1 MKLPKTRL
9 STRMSGSAKATE
21 QRLRHLF
28 ARHKRPALALVAAVA
43 LAIGLCGGLVAC
55 RSATQAA
62 SFTMDTQYYDALGNY
77 IEIPRLTSEG
87 EGAQTV
93 NQALSALKS
102 QYRTVMAAPM
112 NTAGGQ
118 RCLFY
123 PAITERY
130 DNLIFYLDS
139 ASSGN
144 DGDFYALVYDRQEDR
159 VVTLT
164 EALELA
170 GITEDALCRGAEE
183 YLNGE
188 LPEAEVAL
196 AARDGTVTGFRIRD
210 NGGVEFYLSC
220 MTDDAD
226 PAVDAVDGWQHLLV
240 YADGSWR
247 HYNCKATA
255 PLTEELLIPAEELA
269 GFDTPLW
276 YQWGPSG
283 GAPEGGFAME
293 QIPPQVEE
301 QVLQY
306 MVDHVGYSELP
317 MELILCTSF
326 TDLSRLDLAEE
337 WRDMDALECY
347 GITYGAN
354 GTYVGEDLLFF
365 RKGEQY
371 TFVGSLGEY
380 NSEQVEP
387 TRLAAVGI
395 YNYRIMYWMLEQ
407 GILTAF
413 PEADA
418 MLRDAP
424 MPLAARSA
432 AVAYFYSNR
441 PADISIFFADQ
452 APLQPEGRTMRIDGA
467 DYLGLRQLYE
477 TYGVVYQLRCSG
489 WEDGNWYAYPE
500 PLWLVF
506 QLGQGGD
513 MTTVLGESVPR
524 ETVEQAA
531 LEQGYHLVDGTVALW
546 RDGYP
551 NPAGPGS
558 EVGFF
563 QEEPVVTVLEGAEP
577 IYQAGD
583 WWQQMEWEG
592 LSALCYCNAD
602 GGYAIQRLETTR
614 TDLFTDRGIRV
625 GSTRAEVEAAY
636 GEKLSRTDYWGLYPG
651 EDYLWYCADPEGWG
665 AAILFFFDG
674 DQVSRIVLNNM
685 FN

>member
-9 STRMSGSAKATE
+9 STHMSGSAKETE

-28 ARHKRPALALVAAVA
+28 ARHKRPALLLVAVVA

-55 RSATQAA
+55 RSATQAG

-87 EGAQTV
+87 EGAQVV

-102 QYRTVMAAPM
+102 QYQTVMAAPM

-283 GAPEGGFAME
+283 GAPESGFLLQ
-293 QIPPQVEE
+293 QIPEQVETQA
-301 QVLQY
+301 QVFLEGE
-306 MVDHVGYSELP
+306 GYHAPPDSL
-317 MELILCTSF
+317 LLRACF
-326 TDLSRLDLAEE
+326 DDLSGLELASE
-337 WRDMDALECY
+337 WQGYDALECY
-347 GITYGAN
+347 QMTYSVPDTHRG
-354 GTYVGEDLLFF
+354 VDLLFF
-365 RKGEQY
+365 RRGEDY
-371 TFVGSLGEY
+371 TYVGELIGMDY
-380 NSEQVEP
+380 QAVEP
-387 TRLAAVGI
+387 TRLASVGP
-395 YNYRIMYWMLEQ
+395 YNYAVMYHLLEE

-424 MPLAARSA
+424 IPLAARST

-489 WEDGNWYAYPE
+489 WEDGGWYSYPE

-506 QLGQGGD
+506 QLDQGGD
-513 MTTVLGESVPR
+513 MTVLGESVPR

-563 QEEPVVTVLEGAEP
+563 REEPVVTVLEDAEP
-577 IYQAGD
+577 IYQEGD

-602 GGYAIQRLETTR
+602 GSYAIERLETTR
-614 TDLFTDRGIRV
+614 TDLSTDRGIRV

-636 GEKLSRTDYWGLYPG
+636 GEELSHTDVMTG
-651 EDYLWYCADPEGWG
+651 
-665 AAILFFFDG
+665 I
-674 DQVSRIVLNNM
+674 R
-685 FN
+685 

>member
-9 STRMSGSAKATE
+9 STHMSGSAKETE

-28 ARHKRPALALVAAVA
+28 ARHKRPALLLVAVVA

-55 RSATQAA
+55 RSTTQAG

-102 QYRTVMAAPM
+102 QYQTVMAAPM

-123 PAITERY
+123 PAVTERY

-144 DGDFYALVYDRQEDR
+144 DGDFYALVYDRQKDR

-283 GAPEGGFAME
+283 GAPESGFLLQ
-293 QIPPQVEE
+293 QIPEQVETQA
-301 QVLQY
+301 QVFLEGE
-306 MVDHVGYSELP
+306 GYHAPPDSL
-317 MELILCTSF
+317 LLRACF
-326 TDLSRLDLAEE
+326 DDLSGLELASE
-337 WRDMDALECY
+337 WQGYDALECY
-347 GITYGAN
+347 QMTYSVPDTHRG
-354 GTYVGEDLLFF
+354 VDLLFF
-365 RKGEQY
+365 RQGEDY
-371 TFVGSLGEY
+371 TYVGELIGMDY
-380 NSEQVEP
+380 QAVEP
-387 TRLAAVGI
+387 TRLASVGP
-395 YNYRIMYWMLEQ
+395 YNYAVMYHLLEE

-424 MPLAARSA
+424 IPLAARSA

-467 DYLGLRQLYE
+467 DYLALRQLYE

-489 WEDGNWYAYPE
+489 WEDGSWYSYPE

-506 QLGQGGD
+506 QLDQGGD
-513 MTTVLGESVPR
+513 MTVLGESVPR

-531 LEQGYHLVDGTVALW
+531 LEQGYHLADGTVALW

-563 QEEPVVTVLEGAEP
+563 REEPVITVLEDAEP
-577 IYQAGD
+577 IYQEGD
-583 WWQQMEWEG
+583 WWQKMEWEG

-602 GGYAIQRLETTR
+602 GSYAVERLETTR
-614 TDLFTDRGIRV
+614 TDLSTDRGIRV

-636 GEKLSRTDYWGLYPG
+636 GEELSRTDYWGLYPG

-685 FN
+685 FD

>member
-1 MKLPKTRL
+1 MKVPHTRL
-9 STRMSGSAKATE
+9 STHMSGSAKATE
-21 QRLRHLF
+21 QRLRNLF
-28 ARHKRPALALVAAVA
+28 ARHKRPALLLVAVVA

-55 RSATQAA
+55 RSTTQAG

-87 EGAQTV
+87 EGAQEV
-93 NQALSALKS
+93 NQALAALKS
-102 QYRTVMAAPM
+102 QYQTVMNAPM

-123 PAITERY
+123 PAVTERY

-144 DGDFYALVYDRQEDR
+144 DGDIHTLVYDRQEDR

-170 GITEDALCRGAEE
+170 GTTEDALCRGAEE

-188 LPEAEVAL
+188 LAGTEVAL
-196 AARDGTVTGFRIRD
+196 AAQDGAVTGFRIRN
-210 NGGVEFYLSC
+210 NGEAEFYLTC

-240 YADGSWR
+240 YADDSWR

-255 PLTEELLIPAEELA
+255 PLTEELLIPLEELT

-283 GAPEGGFAME
+283 GAPEGGFQLE
-293 QIPPQVEE
+293 QIPEQVETQAQTFLE
-301 QVLQY
+301 GE
-306 MVDHVGYSELP
+306 GYHAPPDSL
-317 MELILCTSF
+317 LLRVCF
-326 TDLSRLDLAEE
+326 DDLSGLELASE
-337 WRDMDALECY
+337 WQGYDAMECY
-347 GITYGAN
+347 RMTYSVPD
-354 GTYVGEDLLFF
+354 TYRAVDLLFF
-365 RKGEQY
+365 RRGEDY
-371 TFVGSLGEY
+371 TYVGELIGMDY
-380 NSEQVEP
+380 QTVEP
-387 TRLAAVGI
+387 TRLASVGP
-395 YNYRIMYWMLEQ
+395 YNYAVMYHLLEE

-441 PADISIFFADQ
+441 PADMSIFFADQ
-452 APLQPEGRTMRIDGA
+452 APLQPEGRTMRIDEA
-467 DYLGLRQLYE
+467 TYLGLRQLYE
-477 TYGVVYQLRCSG
+477 TYGVVYQLSCSG
-489 WEDGNWYAYPE
+489 WEDGGWYAYPE

-524 ETVEQAA
+524 KTVEQAA
-531 LEQGYHLVDGTVALW
+531 LEQGYHLVDGEIALW

-577 IYQAGD
+577 IYQEGD

-602 GGYAIQRLETTR
+602 GSYALQRLETTR

-636 GEKLSRTDYWGLYPG
+636 GENLSHTDYWGLYPG

-674 DQVSRIVLNNM
+674 DGVSRIVLNNM
-685 FN
+685 FD

>member
-1 MKLPKTRL
+1 MNVPHTRL
-9 STRMSGSAKATE
+9 STRMSGSAKETE
-21 QRLRHLF
+21 QRLRNLF
-28 ARHKRPALALVAAVA
+28 ARHKRPALLLVGMVT

-55 RSATQAA
+55 RSTAQAG
-62 SFTMDTQYYDALGNY
+62 SLTMGTQYYDALGNY
-77 IEIPRLTSEG
+77 IEIPRLTAEG
-87 EGAQTV
+87 EGAQEV
-93 NQALSALKS
+93 NQALAALKS
-102 QYRTVMAAPM
+102 QYQTVMAAPV

-123 PAITERY
+123 PAVTERY

-144 DGDFYALVYDRQEDR
+144 DGDIYTLVYDRQEDR

-170 GITEDALCRGAEE
+170 GTTEDALCRGAEE

-188 LPEAEVAL
+188 LAGTEVAL
-196 AARDGTVTGFRIRD
+196 AARDGAVTGFRIRD
-210 NGGVEFYLSC
+210 DGGVEFYLTC

-240 YADGSWR
+240 YADDSWR
-247 HYNCKATA
+247 HYNCKATLM
-255 PLTEELLIPAEELA
+255 LTEELLIPAEELA
-269 GFDTPLW
+269 GFDAPLW

-283 GAPEGGFAME
+283 GEPEGGFVME

-306 MVDHVGYSELP
+306 MKDSLGYSEPP
-317 MELILCTSF
+317 MELILCASF
-326 TDLSRLDLAEE
+326 HDLSRLDLAEE

-380 NSEQVEP
+380 DSEQVEP
-387 TRLAAVGI
+387 TRLAAVGT
-395 YNYRIMYWMLEQ
+395 YNYRIMYWMLEH

-418 MLRDAP
+418 MLRDTP

-432 AVAYFYSNR
+432 TVAYFYSNR
-441 PADISIFFADQ
+441 PADMSIFFADQ
-452 APLQPEGRTMRIDGA
+452 APLQPEGRTMRIDEA
-467 DYLGLRQLYE
+467 SYLGLRQLYE

-489 WEDGNWYAYPE
+489 WENGDWYAYPE

-531 LEQGYHLVDGTVALW
+531 LEQGYHLVDGEIALW

-563 QEEPVVTVLEGAEP
+563 WEEPVVTVLEDADP
-577 IYQAGD
+577 IYQEGD
-583 WWQQMEWEG
+583 WWQQMEWED

-602 GGYAIQRLETTR
+602 GSYAIQRLETTL
-614 TDLFTDRGIRV
+614 TDISTDRGIRV

-636 GEKLSRTDYWGLYPG
+636 GEKLSRTDYWSLYPG

-685 FN
+685 FS

>member
-28 ARHKRPALALVAAVA
+28 ARHKRPALLLVAVVA

-55 RSATQAA
+55 RSATQAG

-87 EGAQTV
+87 EGAQVV

-102 QYRTVMAAPM
+102 QYQTVMAAPM

-283 GAPEGGFAME
+283 GAPESGFLLQ
-293 QIPPQVEE
+293 QIPEQVETQA
-301 QVLQY
+301 QVFLEGE
-306 MVDHVGYSELP
+306 GYHAPPDSL
-317 MELILCTSF
+317 LLRACF
-326 TDLSRLDLAEE
+326 DDLSGLELASE
-337 WRDMDALECY
+337 WQGYDALECY
-347 GITYGAN
+347 QMTYSVPDTHRA
-354 GTYVGEDLLFF
+354 VDLLFF
-365 RKGEQY
+365 RRGEDY
-371 TFVGSLGEY
+371 TYVGELIGMDY
-380 NSEQVEP
+380 QAVEP
-387 TRLAAVGI
+387 TRLASVGP
-395 YNYRIMYWMLEQ
+395 YNYAVMYHLLEE

-424 MPLAARSA
+424 IPLAARSA

-489 WEDGNWYAYPE
+489 WEDGSWYSYPE

-506 QLGQGGD
+506 QLDQGGD
-513 MTTVLGESVPR
+513 MTVLGESVPR

-531 LEQGYHLVDGTVALW
+531 LEQGYHLVDGTVVLW

-563 QEEPVVTVLEGAEP
+563 REEPVVTVLEDAEP
-577 IYQAGD
+577 IYQEGD

-602 GGYAIQRLETTR
+602 GSYAVERLETTW
-614 TDLFTDRGIRV
+614 TDLSTERGIRV

-636 GEKLSRTDYWGLYPG
+636 GEELSHTDYWGLYPG

-685 FN
+685 FD

>member
-77 IEIPRLTSEG
+77 IEIPRLTAEG

-102 QYRTVMAAPM
+102 QYQTVMAAPM

-144 DGDFYALVYDRQEDR
+144 DGDFYALVYDRQKDR

-170 GITEDALCRGAEE
+170 GTTEDALCRGAEE

-188 LPEAEVAL
+188 LPEGEVAL

-283 GAPEGGFAME
+283 GAPESGFLLQ
-293 QIPPQVEE
+293 QIPEQVETQA
-301 QVLQY
+301 QVFLEGE
-306 MVDHVGYSELP
+306 GYHAPPDSL
-317 MELILCTSF
+317 LLRACF
-326 TDLSRLDLAEE
+326 DDLSGLELASE
-337 WRDMDALECY
+337 WQGYDALECY
-347 GITYGAN
+347 QVTYSVPDTHRA
-354 GTYVGEDLLFF
+354 VDLLFF
-365 RKGEQY
+365 RRGEDY
-371 TFVGSLGEY
+371 TYVGELIGMDY
-380 NSEQVEP
+380 QAVEP
-387 TRLAAVGI
+387 TRLASVGP
-395 YNYRIMYWMLEQ
+395 YNYAVMYHLLEE

-424 MPLAARSA
+424 IPLAARSA

-489 WEDGNWYAYPE
+489 WEDGGWYSYPE

-506 QLGQGGD
+506 QLDQGGD
-513 MTTVLGESVPR
+513 MTVLGESVPR

-563 QEEPVVTVLEGAEP
+563 REEPVVTVLAGAEP
-577 IYQAGD
+577 IYQEGD

-602 GGYAIQRLETTR
+602 GSYAIERLETTR
-614 TDLFTDRGIRV
+614 TDLSTDRGIRV

-636 GEKLSRTDYWGLYPG
+636 GEELSHTDYWGLYPG

-685 FN
+685 FD

>member
-9 STRMSGSAKATE
+9 STHMSGSAKETE

-28 ARHKRPALALVAAVA
+28 ARHKRPALLLVAVVA

-55 RSATQAA
+55 RSATQAG

-283 GAPEGGFAME
+283 GAPESGFLLQ
-293 QIPPQVEE
+293 QIPEQVETQA
-301 QVLQY
+301 QVFLEGE
-306 MVDHVGYSELP
+306 GYHAPPDSL
-317 MELILCTSF
+317 LLRACF
-326 TDLSRLDLAEE
+326 DDLSGLELASE
-337 WRDMDALECY
+337 WQGYDALECY
-347 GITYGAN
+347 QMTYSVPDTHRA
-354 GTYVGEDLLFF
+354 VDLLFF
-365 RKGEQY
+365 RRGEDY
-371 TFVGSLGEY
+371 TYVGELIGMDY
-380 NSEQVEP
+380 QAVEP
-387 TRLAAVGI
+387 TRLASVGP
-395 YNYRIMYWMLEQ
+395 YNYAVMYHLLEE

-489 WEDGNWYAYPE
+489 WEDGGWYSYPE

-506 QLGQGGD
+506 QLDQGGD
-513 MTTVLGESVPR
+513 MTVLGESVPR

-531 LEQGYHLVDGTVALW
+531 LEQGYHLADGTVALW

-563 QEEPVVTVLEGAEP
+563 REEPVITVLEDAEP
-577 IYQAGD
+577 IYQEGD
-583 WWQQMEWEG
+583 WWQKMEWEG

-602 GGYAIQRLETTR
+602 GSYAVERLETTR
-614 TDLFTDRGIRV
+614 TDLSTDRGIRV

-636 GEKLSRTDYWGLYPG
+636 GEELSRTDYWGLYPG

-685 FN
+685 FD

>member
-1 MKLPKTRL
+1 
-9 STRMSGSAKATE
+9 
-21 QRLRHLF
+21 
-28 ARHKRPALALVAAVA
+28 
-43 LAIGLCGGLVAC
+43 
-55 RSATQAA
+55 
-62 SFTMDTQYYDALGNY
+62 
-77 IEIPRLTSEG
+77 
-87 EGAQTV
+87 
-93 NQALSALKS
+93 
-102 QYRTVMAAPM
+102 M
-112 NTAGGQ
+112 NTVGGQ
-118 RCLFY
+118 RCLLY
-123 PAITERY
+123 PAVTERY

-144 DGDFYALVYDRQEDR
+144 DGDIYTLVYDRQEDR

-170 GITEDALCRGAEE
+170 GTTEDALCRGAEE

-188 LPEAEVAL
+188 LAGTEVAL
-196 AARDGTVTGFRIRD
+196 AAQDGAVTGFRIRD
-210 NGGVEFYLSC
+210 DGGVEFYLTC

-240 YADGSWR
+240 YADGNWR
-247 HYNCKATA
+247 HYNCKATLM
-255 PLTEELLIPAEELA
+255 LTEELLIPAEELA

-283 GAPEGGFAME
+283 GVPEGGFLLQQIPEQVENQAQVFLEGKGYHAPPDSLLLRVCFDDLSGLELASEWQGYDAME
-293 QIPPQVEE
+293 C
-301 QVLQY
+301 Y
-306 MVDHVGYSELP
+306 RMTYSVP
-317 MELILCTSF
+317 DTH
-326 TDLSRLDLAEE
+326 RA
-337 WRDMDALECY
+337 
-347 GITYGAN
+347 
-354 GTYVGEDLLFF
+354 VDLLFF
-365 RKGEQY
+365 RRGEDY
-371 TFVGSLGEY
+371 TYVGELIGMDY
-380 NSEQVEP
+380 QTVEP
-387 TRLAAVGI
+387 TRLASVGP
-395 YNYRIMYWMLEQ
+395 YNYAVMYHLLEQ

-418 MLRDAP
+418 MLRDTP

-441 PADISIFFADQ
+441 PADMSIFFADQ
-452 APLQPEGRTMRIDGA
+452 APLQQEGRTMRIDEA
-467 DYLGLRQLYE
+467 TYLGLRQLYE

-531 LEQGYHLVDGTVALW
+531 LEQGYHLMDGEIALW

-563 QEEPVVTVLEGAEP
+563 REEPVVTVLEGAEP

-583 WWQQMEWEG
+583 WWQQMEWED

-602 GGYAIQRLETTR
+602 GSYAIQRLETIR
-614 TDLFTDRGIRV
+614 TDLSTERGIRV

-636 GEKLSRTDYWGLYPG
+636 GEKLSRTDYWSLYPG

>member
-1 MKLPKTRL
+1 MNVPHTRL
-9 STRMSGSAKATE
+9 STRMSGSAKETE

-28 ARHKRPALALVAAVA
+28 ARHKRPALLLVAVVA

-55 RSATQAA
+55 RSTTQAG

-77 IEIPRLTSEG
+77 IEIPRLTAEG
-87 EGAQTV
+87 EGAQEV
-93 NQALSALKS
+93 NQALAALKS
-102 QYRTVMAAPM
+102 QYQTVMDAPM
-112 NTAGGQ
+112 NTVGGQ
-118 RCLFY
+118 RCLLY
-123 PAITERY
+123 PAVTERY

-144 DGDFYALVYDRQEDR
+144 DGDIYTLVYDRQEDR

-170 GITEDALCRGAEE
+170 GTTEDALCRGAEE

-188 LPEAEVAL
+188 LAGTEVAL
-196 AARDGTVTGFRIRD
+196 AAQDGAVTGFRIRND
-210 NGGVEFYLSC
+210 GGVEFYLTC

-226 PAVDAVDGWQHLLV
+226 PAMDAVDGWQRLLV

-247 HYNCKATA
+247 RYN
-255 PLTEELLIPAEELA
+255 PLTEELLIPAEELT
-269 GFDTPLW
+269 GFDPPLW

-283 GAPEGGFAME
+283 GVPEGGFLLQQIPEQVENQAQVFLEGEGYHAPPDSLLLRVCFDDLSGLELASEWQGYDAME
-293 QIPPQVEE
+293 C
-301 QVLQY
+301 Y
-306 MVDHVGYSELP
+306 RMTYSVP
-317 MELILCTSF
+317 DTH
-326 TDLSRLDLAEE
+326 RA
-337 WRDMDALECY
+337 
-347 GITYGAN
+347 
-354 GTYVGEDLLFF
+354 VDLLFF
-365 RKGEQY
+365 RRGEDY
-371 TFVGSLGEY
+371 TYVGELIGMDY
-380 NSEQVEP
+380 QTVEP
-387 TRLAAVGI
+387 TRLASVGP
-395 YNYRIMYWMLEQ
+395 YNYAVMYHLLEQ

-424 MPLAARSA
+424 MPLAARNA

-441 PADISIFFADQ
+441 PADMSIFFADQ
-452 APLQPEGRTMRIDGA
+452 APLQPEGRTMRIDEA
-467 DYLGLRQLYE
+467 TYLGLRQLYE

-489 WEDGNWYAYPE
+489 WEDGDWYSYPE

-513 MTTVLGESVPR
+513 MTTILGESVPR

-531 LEQGYHLVDGTVALW
+531 LEQGYHLVDGEIALW

-563 QEEPVVTVLEGAEP
+563 REEPVVTVLEGAEP
-577 IYQAGD
+577 IYQEGD

-602 GGYAIQRLETTR
+602 GSYAIQRLETTR
-614 TDLFTDRGIRV
+614 TDLSTGRGIRV

-636 GEKLSRTDYWGLYPG
+636 GEKLSRTDYWSLYPG

>member
-28 ARHKRPALALVAAVA
+28 ARHKRPALLLVAVVA

-55 RSATQAA
+55 RSATQAG

-87 EGAQTV
+87 EGAQVV

-102 QYRTVMAAPM
+102 QYQTVMAAPM

-144 DGDFYALVYDRQEDR
+144 DGDFYALVYDRQKDR

-170 GITEDALCRGAEE
+170 GTTEDALCRGAEE

-283 GAPEGGFAME
+283 GAPESGFLLQ
-293 QIPPQVEE
+293 QIPEQVETQA
-301 QVLQY
+301 QVFLEGE
-306 MVDHVGYSELP
+306 GYHAPPDSL
-317 MELILCTSF
+317 LLRACF
-326 TDLSRLDLAEE
+326 DDLSGLELASE
-337 WRDMDALECY
+337 WQGYDALECY
-347 GITYGAN
+347 QMTYSVPDTHRA
-354 GTYVGEDLLFF
+354 VDLLFF
-365 RKGEQY
+365 RRGEDY
-371 TFVGSLGEY
+371 TYVGELIGMDY
-380 NSEQVEP
+380 QAVEP
-387 TRLAAVGI
+387 TRLASVGP
-395 YNYRIMYWMLEQ
+395 YNYAVMYHLLEE

-424 MPLAARSA
+424 IPLAARSA

-489 WEDGNWYAYPE
+489 WEDGSWYSYPE

-506 QLGQGGD
+506 QLDQGGD
-513 MTTVLGESVPR
+513 MTVLGESVPR

-531 LEQGYHLVDGTVALW
+531 LEQGYHLVDGTVVLW

-563 QEEPVVTVLEGAEP
+563 REEPVVTVLEDAEP
-577 IYQAGD
+577 IYQEGD

-602 GGYAIQRLETTR
+602 GSYAVERLETTW
-614 TDLFTDRGIRV
+614 TDLSTERGIRV

-636 GEKLSRTDYWGLYPG
+636 GEELSHTDYWGLYPG
-651 EDYLWYCADPEGWG
+651 ENYLWYCADPEGWG

-685 FN
+685 FD

>member
-1 MKLPKTRL
+1 MNVPHTRL
-9 STRMSGSAKATE
+9 STRMSGSAKETE
-21 QRLRHLF
+21 QRLRNLF
-28 ARHKRPALALVAAVA
+28 ARHKRPALLLVAVVA

-55 RSATQAA
+55 RSTTQAG

-77 IEIPRLTSEG
+77 IEIPRLTAEG
-87 EGAQTV
+87 EGAQAV
-93 NQALSALKS
+93 NQALTALKS
-102 QYRTVMAAPM
+102 QYQTVMAAPV

-123 PAITERY
+123 PAVTERY

-144 DGDFYALVYDRQEDR
+144 DGDIYTLVYDRQEDR

-170 GITEDALCRGAEE
+170 GTTEDALCRGAEE

-188 LPEAEVAL
+188 LAGTEVAL
-196 AARDGTVTGFRIRD
+196 AARDGAVTGFRIRD
-210 NGGVEFYLSC
+210 DGGVEFYLTC

-226 PAVDAVDGWQHLLV
+226 SAVDAVDGWQHLLV
-240 YADGSWR
+240 YADDSWR
-247 HYNCKATA
+247 HYNCKATLM
-255 PLTEELLIPAEELA
+255 LTEELLIPAEELA

-283 GAPEGGFAME
+283 GEPEGGFVME

-306 MVDHVGYSELP
+306 MKDSLGYSEPP
-317 MELILCTSF
+317 MELILCASF
-326 TDLSRLDLAEE
+326 HDLSRLDLAEE

-380 NSEQVEP
+380 DSEQVEP
-387 TRLAAVGI
+387 TRLAAVGT
-395 YNYRIMYWMLEQ
+395 YNYRIMYWMLEH

-418 MLRDAP
+418 MLRDTP

-441 PADISIFFADQ
+441 PADMSIFFADQ
-452 APLQPEGRTMRIDGA
+452 APLQPEGRTMRIDEA
-467 DYLGLRQLYE
+467 SYLGLRQLYE

-489 WEDGNWYAYPE
+489 WENGDWYAYPE

-531 LEQGYHLVDGTVALW
+531 LEQGYHLVDGEIALW

-563 QEEPVVTVLEGAEP
+563 QEEPVVTVLEDADP
-577 IYQAGD
+577 IYQEGD

-602 GGYAIQRLETTR
+602 GSYAIQRLETTR
-614 TDLFTDRGIRV
+614 TDLSTDRGIRV

-685 FN
+685 FS

>member
-1 MKLPKTRL
+1 
-9 STRMSGSAKATE
+9 
-21 QRLRHLF
+21 QR
-28 ARHKRPALALVAAVA
+28 
-43 LAIGLCGGLVAC
+43 
-55 RSATQAA
+55 
-62 SFTMDTQYYDALGNY
+62 
-77 IEIPRLTSEG
+77 
-87 EGAQTV
+87 
-93 NQALSALKS
+93 
-102 QYRTVMAAPM
+102 
-112 NTAGGQ
+112 
-118 RCLFY
+118 
-123 PAITERY
+123 
-130 DNLIFYLDS
+130 
-139 ASSGN
+139 
-144 DGDFYALVYDRQEDR
+144 
-159 VVTLT
+159 
-164 EALELA
+164 
-170 GITEDALCRGAEE
+170 
-183 YLNGE
+183 
-188 LPEAEVAL
+188 
-196 AARDGTVTGFRIRD
+196 
-210 NGGVEFYLSC
+210 
-220 MTDDAD
+220 
-226 PAVDAVDGWQHLLV
+226 LLV

-247 HYNCKATA
+247 RYN
-255 PLTEELLIPAEELA
+255 PLTEELLIPAEELT

-283 GAPEGGFAME
+283 GVPEGGFLLQQIPEQVENQAQVFLEGEGYHAPPDSLLLRVCFDDLSGLELASEWQGYDAME
-293 QIPPQVEE
+293 C
-301 QVLQY
+301 Y
-306 MVDHVGYSELP
+306 RMTYSVP
-317 MELILCTSF
+317 DTH
-326 TDLSRLDLAEE
+326 RA
-337 WRDMDALECY
+337 
-347 GITYGAN
+347 
-354 GTYVGEDLLFF
+354 VDLLFF
-365 RKGEQY
+365 RRGEDY
-371 TFVGSLGEY
+371 TYVGELIGMDY
-380 NSEQVEP
+380 QTVEP
-387 TRLAAVGI
+387 TRLASVGP
-395 YNYRIMYWMLEQ
+395 YNYAVMYHLLEQ

-424 MPLAARSA
+424 MPLAAQSA

-441 PADISIFFADQ
+441 PADMSIFFADQ
-452 APLQPEGRTMRIDGA
+452 VPLQPEGRTMRIDEA
-467 DYLGLRQLYE
+467 TYLGLRQLYE

>member
-9 STRMSGSAKATE
+9 STHMSGSAKETE

-28 ARHKRPALALVAAVA
+28 ARHKRPALLLVAVVA

-55 RSATQAA
+55 RSTTQAA

-87 EGAQTV
+87 EGAQAV

-102 QYRTVMAAPM
+102 QYQTVMAAPM

-170 GITEDALCRGAEE
+170 GTKEDALCRGAEE

-196 AARDGTVTGFRIRD
+196 AARDGTVTGFRIRND
-210 NGGVEFYLSC
+210 GEVEFYLSC

-283 GAPEGGFAME
+283 GAPESGFLLQ
-293 QIPPQVEE
+293 QIPEQVETQA
-301 QVLQY
+301 QVFLEGE
-306 MVDHVGYSELP
+306 GYHAPPDSL
-317 MELILCTSF
+317 LLRACF
-326 TDLSRLDLAEE
+326 DDLSGLELASE
-337 WRDMDALECY
+337 WQGYDALECY
-347 GITYGAN
+347 QMTYSVPDTHRA
-354 GTYVGEDLLFF
+354 VDLLFF
-365 RKGEQY
+365 RRGEDY
-371 TFVGSLGEY
+371 TYVGELIGMDY
-380 NSEQVEP
+380 QAVEP
-387 TRLAAVGI
+387 TRLASVGP
-395 YNYRIMYWMLEQ
+395 YNYAVMYHLLEE

-424 MPLAARSA
+424 IPLAARSA

-489 WEDGNWYAYPE
+489 WEDGGWYSYPE

-506 QLGQGGD
+506 QLDQGGD
-513 MTTVLGESVPR
+513 MTVLGESVPR

-563 QEEPVVTVLEGAEP
+563 REEPVVTVLAGAEP
-577 IYQAGD
+577 IYQEGD

-602 GGYAIQRLETTR
+602 GSYAVERLETTR
-614 TDLFTDRGIRV
+614 TDLSTDRGIRV

-636 GEKLSRTDYWGLYPG
+636 GEELSHTDYWGLYPG

-674 DQVSRIVLNNM
+674 DQLSRIVLNNM
-685 FN
+685 FD

>member
-1 MKLPKTRL
+1 MKVPHTRL
-9 STRMSGSAKATE
+9 STHMSGSAKATE
-21 QRLRHLF
+21 QRLRNLF
-28 ARHKRPALALVAAVA
+28 ARHKRPALLLVGMVT

-55 RSATQAA
+55 RSTTQAG

-77 IEIPRLTSEG
+77 IEIPRLTAEG
-87 EGAQTV
+87 KGAQEV
-93 NQALSALKS
+93 NQALAVLKS
-102 QYRTVMAAPM
+102 QYQTVMDAPM
-112 NTAGGQ
+112 NTVGGQ
-118 RCLFY
+118 RCLLY
-123 PAITERY
+123 PAVTERY

-144 DGDFYALVYDRQEDR
+144 DGDIYTLVYDRQEDR

-170 GITEDALCRGAEE
+170 GTTEDALCRGAEE

-188 LPEAEVAL
+188 LAGTEVAL
-196 AARDGTVTGFRIRD
+196 AAQDGAVTGFRIRD
-210 NGGVEFYLSC
+210 DGGVEFYLTC

-240 YADGSWR
+240 YADGNWR
-247 HYNCKATA
+247 HYNCKATLM
-255 PLTEELLIPAEELA
+255 LTEELLIPAEELA
-269 GFDTPLW
+269 GFDPPLW

-283 GAPEGGFAME
+283 GAPEGGFVME
-293 QIPPQVEE
+293 RIPPQVEE

-306 MVDHVGYSELP
+306 MVDHVGYSEPP
-317 MELILCTSF
+317 MELILRTSF

-371 TFVGSLGEY
+371 TFVGSLGEHD
-380 NSEQVEP
+380 SEQMEP
-387 TRLAAVGI
+387 TRLAAVGT

-418 MLRDAP
+418 MLRDTP

-432 AVAYFYSNR
+432 TVAYFYSNR
-441 PADISIFFADQ
+441 PADMSIFFADQ
-452 APLQPEGRTMRIDGA
+452 APLQQEGRTMRIDEA
-467 DYLGLRQLYE
+467 SYLGLRQLYE

-489 WEDGNWYAYPE
+489 WENGDWYAYPE

-563 QEEPVVTVLEGAEP
+563 WEEPVVTVLEDADP
-577 IYQAGD
+577 IYQEGD

-592 LSALCYCNAD
+592 LSTLCYCNAD
-602 GGYAIQRLETTR
+602 GSYAIQRLETTR
-614 TDLFTDRGIRV
+614 TDLSTDRGIRV

-636 GEKLSRTDYWGLYPG
+636 GEKLSRTDYWSLYPG

-685 FN
+685 FS

>member
-28 ARHKRPALALVAAVA
+28 ARHKRPALVLVVVVA
-43 LAIGLCGGLVAC
+43 LAISLCGGLVAC
-55 RSATQAA
+55 RRTTQAGRL
-62 SFTMDTQYYDALGNY
+62 TMDTQYYDALGNY
-77 IEIPRLTSEG
+77 IEIPRLTAEG
-87 EGAQTV
+87 EGAQAV

-102 QYRTVMAAPM
+102 QYQTVMAAPI
-112 NTAGGQ
+112 NTVGGQ

-123 PAITERY
+123 PAVTQRY

-159 VVTLT
+159 LVTLT

-170 GITEDALCRGAEE
+170 GTTEDALCRGAEE

-196 AARDGTVTGFRIRD
+196 AAQDGTVTGFRIRD
-210 NGGVEFYLSC
+210 DGGVEFYLSC

-269 GFDTPLW
+269 SFDTPLW
-276 YQWGPSG
+276 YQWSPSG
-283 GAPEGGFAME
+283 GEPEGGFAME
-293 QIPPQVEE
+293 RISPQVEE

-306 MVDHVGYSELP
+306 MEDNLGYSEPP
-317 MELILCTSF
+317 MELILLASF
-326 TDLSRLDLAEE
+326 DDLSRLDLAEE

-371 TFVGSLGEY
+371 TFVGSLGEHD
-380 NSEQVEP
+380 SEWVEP
-387 TRLAAVGI
+387 TRLAAAGT
-395 YNYRIMYWMLEQ
+395 YNYQIMYWMLEQ

-441 PADISIFFADQ
+441 PADMSVFFSDQ

-489 WEDGNWYAYPE
+489 WEDGGWYSYPE

-506 QLGQGGD
+506 QLDQGGD
-513 MTTVLGESVPR
+513 MTVLGESVPR
-524 ETVEQAA
+524 KTVEQAA
-531 LEQGYHLVDGTVALW
+531 LEQGYHLVDGAVALW

-563 QEEPVVTVLEGAEP
+563 REEPVVTVLEDADP
-577 IYQAGD
+577 IYQEGD

-592 LSALCYCNAD
+592 LSARCYCNAN
-602 GGYAIQRLETTR
+602 GGYAIERMETTR
-614 TDLFTDRGIRV
+614 TDLSTERGIRV

-636 GEKLSRTDYWGLYPG
+636 GEELSHTDYWGLYPG
-651 EDYLWYCADPEGWG
+651 EDCLWYCADPEGWG

-685 FN
+685 FD

>member
-9 STRMSGSAKATE
+9 STHMSGSAKETE

-28 ARHKRPALALVAAVA
+28 ARHKRPALLLVAVVA

-55 RSATQAA
+55 RSATQAG

-87 EGAQTV
+87 EGAQVV

-102 QYRTVMAAPM
+102 QYQTVMAAPM

-188 LPEAEVAL
+188 LPGTEVAL
-196 AARDGTVTGFRIRD
+196 AAQDGTVTGFRIRD

-283 GAPEGGFAME
+283 GAPESGFLLQ
-293 QIPPQVEE
+293 QIPEQVETQA
-301 QVLQY
+301 QVFLEGE
-306 MVDHVGYSELP
+306 GYHAPPDSL
-317 MELILCTSF
+317 LLRACF
-326 TDLSRLDLAEE
+326 DDLSGLELASE
-337 WRDMDALECY
+337 WQGYDALECY
-347 GITYGAN
+347 QMTYSVPDTHRA
-354 GTYVGEDLLFF
+354 VDLLFF
-365 RKGEQY
+365 RQGEDY
-371 TFVGSLGEY
+371 TYVGELIGMDY
-380 NSEQVEP
+380 QAVEP
-387 TRLAAVGI
+387 TRLASVGP
-395 YNYRIMYWMLEQ
+395 YNYAVMYHLLEE

-441 PADISIFFADQ
+441 PADMTVFFADQ

-489 WEDGNWYAYPE
+489 WEDGGWYSYPE

-506 QLGQGGD
+506 QLDQGGD
-513 MTTVLGESVPR
+513 MTVLGESVPR

-563 QEEPVVTVLEGAEP
+563 REEPVVTVLAGAEP
-577 IYQAGD
+577 IYQEGD

-602 GGYAIQRLETTR
+602 GSYAVERLETTR
-614 TDLFTDRGIRV
+614 TDLSTDRGIRV

-636 GEKLSRTDYWGLYPG
+636 GEELSHTDVMTG
-651 EDYLWYCADPEGWG
+651 
-665 AAILFFFDG
+665 I
-674 DQVSRIVLNNM
+674 R
-685 FN
+685 

>member
-1 MKLPKTRL
+1 MNVPHTRL
-9 STRMSGSAKATE
+9 STRMSGSAKETE

-28 ARHKRPALALVAAVA
+28 ARHKRPALLLVAVVA

-55 RSATQAA
+55 RSATQAG

-87 EGAQTV
+87 EGAQEV
-93 NQALSALKS
+93 NQALAALKS
-102 QYRTVMAAPM
+102 QYQTVMNAPM
-112 NTAGGQ
+112 NTVGGQ

-123 PAITERY
+123 PAVTERY

-144 DGDFYALVYDRQEDR
+144 DGDIYTLVYDRQEDR

-170 GITEDALCRGAEE
+170 GTTEDALCRGAEE

-188 LPEAEVAL
+188 LAGTEVAL
-196 AARDGTVTGFRIRD
+196 VARDGAVTGFRIRD
-210 NGGVEFYLSC
+210 DGGVEFYLTC

-240 YADGSWR
+240 YADGNWR

-283 GAPEGGFAME
+283 GAPEGGFQLE
-293 QIPPQVEE
+293 QIPEQVETQAQTFLE
-301 QVLQY
+301 GEGYHAPPDSLLLQVCF
-306 MVDHVGYSELP
+306 D
-317 MELILCTSF
+317 
-326 TDLSRLDLAEE
+326 DLSGLELASE
-337 WRDMDALECY
+337 WQGYDAMECY
-347 GITYGAN
+347 RMTYSVPD
-354 GTYVGEDLLFF
+354 TYRAVDLLFF
-365 RKGEQY
+365 RRGEDY
-371 TFVGSLGEY
+371 TYVGELIGMDY
-380 NSEQVEP
+380 QTVEP
-387 TRLAAVGI
+387 TRLASVGP
-395 YNYRIMYWMLEQ
+395 YNYAVMYHLLEE

-424 MPLAARSA
+424 MPLAAQSA

-441 PADISIFFADQ
+441 PADMSIFFADQ
-452 APLQPEGRTMRIDGA
+452 APLQPEGRTMRIDEA
-467 DYLGLRQLYE
+467 TYLGLRQLYE

-489 WEDGNWYAYPE
+489 WEDGGWYAYPE

-524 ETVEQAA
+524 KTVEQAA
-531 LEQGYHLVDGTVALW
+531 LEQGYHLVDGEIALW

-563 QEEPVVTVLEGAEP
+563 QEEPVVTVLEDADP
-577 IYQAGD
+577 IYQEGD

-602 GGYAIQRLETTR
+602 GSYAIQRLETTR
-614 TDLFTDRGIRV
+614 TDLSTDRGIRV

-636 GEKLSRTDYWGLYPG
+636 GENLSHTDYWGLYPG
-651 EDYLWYCADPEGWG
+651 EDYLWYCADREGWG
-665 AAILFFFDG
+665 AAILFFFNGDG
-674 DQVSRIVLNNM
+674 VSRIVLNNM

>member
-283 GAPEGGFAME
+283 GAPESGFLLQ
-293 QIPPQVEE
+293 QIPEQVETQA
-301 QVLQY
+301 QVFLEGE
-306 MVDHVGYSELP
+306 GYHAPPDSL
-317 MELILCTSF
+317 LLRACF
-326 TDLSRLDLAEE
+326 DDLSGLELASE
-337 WRDMDALECY
+337 WQGYDALECY
-347 GITYGAN
+347 QMTYSVPDTHRA
-354 GTYVGEDLLFF
+354 VDLLFF
-365 RKGEQY
+365 RRGEDY
-371 TFVGSLGEY
+371 TYVGELIGMDY
-380 NSEQVEP
+380 QAVEP
-387 TRLAAVGI
+387 TRLASVGP
-395 YNYRIMYWMLEQ
+395 YNYAVMYHLLEE

-489 WEDGNWYAYPE
+489 WEDGGWYSYPE

-506 QLGQGGD
+506 QLDQGGD
-513 MTTVLGESVPR
+513 MTVLGESVPR

-563 QEEPVVTVLEGAEP
+563 REEPMVTVLEDAEP
-577 IYQAGD
+577 IYQEGD
-583 WWQQMEWEG
+583 WWQQMEWES

-602 GGYAIQRLETTR
+602 GSYAVERLETTR
-614 TDLFTDRGIRV
+614 TDLSTDRGIRV

-636 GEKLSRTDYWGLYPG
+636 GEELSHTDYWGLYPG

-685 FN
+685 FD

>member
-28 ARHKRPALALVAAVA
+28 ARHKRPALVLVAAVA

-55 RSATQAA
+55 RSATQAG

-77 IEIPRLTSEG
+77 IEIPRLTAEG
-87 EGAQTV
+87 EGAQAV

-102 QYRTVMAAPM
+102 QYQTVMAAPM

-144 DGDFYALVYDRQEDR
+144 DGDFYALVYDRQKDR

-170 GITEDALCRGAEE
+170 GTTEDALCRGAEE

-196 AARDGTVTGFRIRD
+196 AARDGTVTGFRIRND
-210 NGGVEFYLSC
+210 GGVEFYLSC

-269 GFDTPLW
+269 GFDTPIW

-283 GAPEGGFAME
+283 GAPESGFLLQ
-293 QIPPQVEE
+293 QIPEQVETQA
-301 QVLQY
+301 QVFLEGE
-306 MVDHVGYSELP
+306 GYHAPPDSL
-317 MELILCTSF
+317 LLRACF
-326 TDLSRLDLAEE
+326 DDLSGLELASE
-337 WRDMDALECY
+337 WQGYDALECY
-347 GITYGAN
+347 QVTYSVPDTHRA
-354 GTYVGEDLLFF
+354 VDLLFF
-365 RKGEQY
+365 RRGEDY
-371 TFVGSLGEY
+371 TYVGELIGMDY
-380 NSEQVEP
+380 QAVEP
-387 TRLAAVGI
+387 TRLASVGP
-395 YNYRIMYWMLEQ
+395 YNYAVMYHLLEE

-424 MPLAARSA
+424 IPLAARSA

-489 WEDGNWYAYPE
+489 WEDGGWYSYPE

-506 QLGQGGD
+506 QLDQGGD
-513 MTTVLGESVPR
+513 MTVLGESVPR

-563 QEEPVVTVLEGAEP
+563 REEPVVTVLAGAEP
-577 IYQAGD
+577 IYQEGD

-602 GGYAIQRLETTR
+602 GSYAIERLETTR
-614 TDLFTDRGIRV
+614 TDLSTDRGIRV

-636 GEKLSRTDYWGLYPG
+636 GEELSHTDYWGLYPG
-651 EDYLWYCADPEGWG
+651 ENYLWYCADPEGWG

-685 FN
+685 FD

>member
-1 MKLPKTRL
+1 MKVPHTRL
-9 STRMSGSAKATE
+9 STHMSGSAKATE
-21 QRLRHLF
+21 QRLRNLF
-28 ARHKRPALALVAAVA
+28 ARHKRPALLLVAVVA

-55 RSATQAA
+55 RSTTQAG

-77 IEIPRLTSEG
+77 IEIPRLTAEG
-87 EGAQTV
+87 EGAQAV
-93 NQALSALKS
+93 NQALTALKS
-102 QYRTVMAAPM
+102 QYQTVMDAPM
-112 NTAGGQ
+112 NTVGGQ

-123 PAITERY
+123 PAVTERY

-139 ASSGN
+139 ASSGS
-144 DGDFYALVYDRQEDR
+144 DGGLYTLVYDRQEDR
-159 VVTLT
+159 VVPLA

-170 GITEDALCRGAEE
+170 GTTEDALCRGAEE

-188 LPEAEVAL
+188 LAGTEVAL
-196 AARDGTVTGFRIRD
+196 AAQDGAVTGFRIRND
-210 NGGVEFYLSC
+210 GGVEFYLTC

-226 PAVDAVDGWQHLLV
+226 PAMDAVDGWQRLLV

-247 HYNCKATA
+247 RYN
-255 PLTEELLIPAEELA
+255 PLTEEMLIPAEELT

-283 GAPEGGFAME
+283 GVPEGGFLLQQIPEQVENQAQVFLEGEGYHAPPDSLLLRVCFDDLSGLELASEWQGYDAME
-293 QIPPQVEE
+293 C
-301 QVLQY
+301 Y
-306 MVDHVGYSELP
+306 RMTYSVP
-317 MELILCTSF
+317 DTH
-326 TDLSRLDLAEE
+326 RA
-337 WRDMDALECY
+337 
-347 GITYGAN
+347 
-354 GTYVGEDLLFF
+354 VDLLFF
-365 RKGEQY
+365 RRGEDY
-371 TFVGSLGEY
+371 TYVGELIGMDY
-380 NSEQVEP
+380 QTVEP
-387 TRLAAVGI
+387 TRLASVGP
-395 YNYRIMYWMLEQ
+395 YNYAVMYHLLEQ

-424 MPLAARSA
+424 MPLAAQSA

-441 PADISIFFADQ
+441 PADMSIFFADQ
-452 APLQPEGRTMRIDGA
+452 VPLQPEGRTMRIDEA
-467 DYLGLRQLYE
+467 TYLGLRQLYE

>member
-1 MKLPKTRL
+1 MKVPHTRL
-9 STRMSGSAKATE
+9 STHMSGSAKATE
-21 QRLRHLF
+21 QRLRNLF
-28 ARHKRPALALVAAVA
+28 ARHKRPALLLVAVVA

-55 RSATQAA
+55 RSTTQAG

-87 EGAQTV
+87 EGAQEV
-93 NQALSALKS
+93 NQALAVLKS
-102 QYRTVMAAPM
+102 QYQTVMAAPI

-123 PAITERY
+123 PAVTERY

-144 DGDFYALVYDRQEDR
+144 DGGLYTLVNDRQEDR

-170 GITEDALCRGAEE
+170 GTTEDALCRGAEE
-183 YLNGE
+183 YLNRE

-196 AARDGTVTGFRIRD
+196 SARDGAVTGFRIRD
-210 NGGVEFYLSC
+210 DGGVEFYLTC

-255 PLTEELLIPAEELA
+255 PLTEELLIPLEELT

-283 GAPEGGFAME
+283 GVPEGGFLLQQIPEQVENQAQVFLEGEGYHAPPDSLLLRVCFDDLSGLELASEWQGYDAME
-293 QIPPQVEE
+293 C
-301 QVLQY
+301 Y
-306 MVDHVGYSELP
+306 RMTYSVP
-317 MELILCTSF
+317 DTH
-326 TDLSRLDLAEE
+326 RA
-337 WRDMDALECY
+337 
-347 GITYGAN
+347 
-354 GTYVGEDLLFF
+354 VDLLFF
-365 RKGEQY
+365 RRGEDY
-371 TFVGSLGEY
+371 TYVGELIGMDY
-380 NSEQVEP
+380 QTVEP
-387 TRLAAVGI
+387 TRLASVGP
-395 YNYRIMYWMLEQ
+395 YNYAVMYHLLEQ

-424 MPLAARSA
+424 MPLAAQSA

-441 PADISIFFADQ
+441 PADMSIFFADQ
-452 APLQPEGRTMRIDGA
+452 APLQPEGRTMRIDEA
-467 DYLGLRQLYE
+467 TYLGLRQLYE

-531 LEQGYHLVDGTVALW
+531 LEQGYHLMDGEIALW

-563 QEEPVVTVLEGAEP
+563 REEPVVTVLEGAEP
-577 IYQAGD
+577 IYQEGD

-602 GGYAIQRLETTR
+602 GSYTIERLETIR
-614 TDLFTDRGIRV
+614 TDLSTERGIRV

-636 GEKLSRTDYWGLYPG
+636 GEKLSRTDYWSLYPG

>member
-9 STRMSGSAKATE
+9 STHMSGSAKETE

-28 ARHKRPALALVAAVA
+28 ARHKRPALLLVAVVA

-55 RSATQAA
+55 RSATQAG

-144 DGDFYALVYDRQEDR
+144 DGDFYALVYDRQKDR

-170 GITEDALCRGAEE
+170 GTTEDAICRGAEE

-283 GAPEGGFAME
+283 GAPESGFLLQ
-293 QIPPQVEE
+293 QIPEQVETQA
-301 QVLQY
+301 QVFLEGE
-306 MVDHVGYSELP
+306 GYHAPPDSL
-317 MELILCTSF
+317 LLRACF
-326 TDLSRLDLAEE
+326 DDLSGLELASE
-337 WRDMDALECY
+337 WQGYDALECY
-347 GITYGAN
+347 QMTYSVPDTHRG
-354 GTYVGEDLLFF
+354 VDLLFF
-365 RKGEQY
+365 RRGEDY
-371 TFVGSLGEY
+371 TYVGELIGMDY
-380 NSEQVEP
+380 QAVEP
-387 TRLAAVGI
+387 TRLASVGP
-395 YNYRIMYWMLEQ
+395 YNYAVMYHLLEE

-489 WEDGNWYAYPE
+489 WEDGGWYSYPE

-506 QLGQGGD
+506 QLDQGGD
-513 MTTVLGESVPR
+513 MTVLGESVPR

-531 LEQGYHLVDGTVALW
+531 LEQGYHLADGTVALW

-563 QEEPVVTVLEGAEP
+563 REEPVVTVLEDAEP
-577 IYQAGD
+577 IYQEGD

-602 GGYAIQRLETTR
+602 GSYAIERLETTR
-614 TDLFTDRGIRV
+614 TDLSTDRGIRV

-636 GEKLSRTDYWGLYPG
+636 GEELSHTDYWGLYPG
-651 EDYLWYCADPEGWG
+651 ENYLWYCADPEGWG

-685 FN
+685 FD

>member
-9 STRMSGSAKATE
+9 STHMSGSAKETE

-28 ARHKRPALALVAAVA
+28 ARHKRPALLLVAVVA

-55 RSATQAA
+55 RSATQAG

-144 DGDFYALVYDRQEDR
+144 DGDFYALVYDRQKDR

-170 GITEDALCRGAEE
+170 GTTEDALCRGAEE

-489 WEDGNWYAYPE
+489 WEDGGWYSYPE

-506 QLGQGGD
+506 QLDQGGD
-513 MTTVLGESVPR
+513 MTVLGESVPR

-531 LEQGYHLVDGTVALW
+531 LEQGYHLADGTVALW

-563 QEEPVVTVLEGAEP
+563 REEPVVTVLEDAEP
-577 IYQAGD
+577 IYQEGD
-583 WWQQMEWEG
+583 WWQQMEWES

-602 GGYAIQRLETTR
+602 GSYAVERLETTR
-614 TDLFTDRGIRV
+614 TDLSTDRGIRV

-636 GEKLSRTDYWGLYPG
+636 GEELSRTDYWGLYPG

-685 FN
+685 FD

>member
-1 MKLPKTRL
+1 MKVPHTRL
-9 STRMSGSAKATE
+9 STHMSGSAKATE
-21 QRLRHLF
+21 QRLRNLF
-28 ARHKRPALALVAAVA
+28 ARHKRPALLLVAVVA

-55 RSATQAA
+55 RSATQAG

-87 EGAQTV
+87 EGAQAV
-93 NQALSALKS
+93 NQALSVLKG
-102 QYRTVMAAPM
+102 QYQTVMAAPM
-112 NTAGGQ
+112 NTTGGQ

-170 GITEDALCRGAEE
+170 GTTEDALCRGAEE

-196 AARDGTVTGFRIRD
+196 AARDGTVTGFRIRND
-210 NGGVEFYLSC
+210 GGVEFYLSC

-240 YADGSWR
+240 YADDSWR

-255 PLTEELLIPAEELA
+255 PLTEELLIPLEELT
-269 GFDTPLW
+269 GFDIPLW

-283 GAPEGGFAME
+283 GAPEGGFLLQ
-293 QIPPQVEE
+293 QIPEQVETQA
-301 QVLQY
+301 QVFLEGE
-306 MVDHVGYSELP
+306 GYHAPPDSL
-317 MELILCTSF
+317 LLRVCF
-326 TDLSRLDLAEE
+326 DDLSGLELASE
-337 WRDMDALECY
+337 WQGYDTLECY
-347 GITYGAN
+347 QMTCSVPDTHSA
-354 GTYVGEDLLFF
+354 VDLLFF
-365 RKGEQY
+365 RRGEDY
-371 TFVGSLGEY
+371 TYVGELIGMDY
-380 NSEQVEP
+380 QTVEP
-387 TRLAAVGI
+387 TRLASVGP
-395 YNYRIMYWMLEQ
+395 YNYAVMYHLLEA

-424 MPLAARSA
+424 MPLAAQSA

-441 PADISIFFADQ
+441 PADMTVFFADQ
-452 APLQPEGRTMRIDGA
+452 APLQPEGRTMRIDEA
-467 DYLGLRQLYE
+467 SYLGLRQLYE

-489 WEDGNWYAYPE
+489 WEDGGWYAYPE

-524 ETVEQAA
+524 KTVEQAA
-531 LEQGYHLVDGTVALW
+531 LEQGYHLVDGEIALW

-602 GGYAIQRLETTR
+602 GSYAIQRLETTR
-614 TDLFTDRGIRV
+614 TDLSTGRGIRV

-636 GEKLSRTDYWGLYPG
+636 GEELSHTDYWGLYSG
-651 EDYLWYCADPEGWG
+651 EDCLWYCADPAGWG

-674 DQVSRIVLNNM
+674 DQVGRIVLNNM
-685 FN
+685 FD

>member
-1 MKLPKTRL
+1 MKVPHTRL
-9 STRMSGSAKATE
+9 STHMSGSAKATE
-21 QRLRHLF
+21 QRLRNLF
-28 ARHKRPALALVAAVA
+28 ARHKRPALLLVAVVA

-55 RSATQAA
+55 RSTTQAG

-77 IEIPRLTSEG
+77 IEIPRLTAEG
-87 EGAQTV
+87 EGAQEV
-93 NQALSALKS
+93 NQALAVLRS
-102 QYRTVMAAPM
+102 QYQTVMAAPI

-123 PAITERY
+123 PAVTERY

-144 DGDFYALVYDRQEDR
+144 DGDIYTLVYDRQEDR

-170 GITEDALCRGAEE
+170 GTTEDALCRGAEE

-188 LPEAEVAL
+188 LAGTEVAL
-196 AARDGTVTGFRIRD
+196 AAQDGAVTGFRIRD
-210 NGGVEFYLSC
+210 DGGVEFYLTC

-240 YADGSWR
+240 YADGNWR
-247 HYNCKATA
+247 HYNCKATLM
-255 PLTEELLIPAEELA
+255 LTEELLIPAEELA

-283 GAPEGGFAME
+283 GVPEGGLLLQQIPEQVENQAQVFLEGEGYHAPPDSLLLRVCFDDLSGLELASEWQGYDAME
-293 QIPPQVEE
+293 C
-301 QVLQY
+301 Y
-306 MVDHVGYSELP
+306 RMTYSVP
-317 MELILCTSF
+317 
-326 TDLSRLDLAEE
+326 D
-337 WRDMDALECY
+337 
-347 GITYGAN
+347 TYRA
-354 GTYVGEDLLFF
+354 VDLLFF
-365 RKGEQY
+365 RRGEDY
-371 TFVGSLGEY
+371 TYVGELIGMDY
-380 NSEQVEP
+380 QTVEP
-387 TRLAAVGI
+387 TRLASVGP
-395 YNYRIMYWMLEQ
+395 YNYAVMYHLLEE

-424 MPLAARSA
+424 MPLAAQSA

-441 PADISIFFADQ
+441 PADMTVFFADQ
-452 APLQPEGRTMRIDGA
+452 APLQPEGRTMRIDEA
-467 DYLGLRQLYE
+467 SYLGLRQLYE

-489 WEDGNWYAYPE
+489 WEDGGWYAYPE

-524 ETVEQAA
+524 KTVEQAA
-531 LEQGYHLVDGTVALW
+531 LEQGYHLVDGEIALW

-563 QEEPVVTVLEGAEP
+563 QEEPVVTVLEDADP
-577 IYQAGD
+577 IYQEGD
-583 WWQQMEWEG
+583 WWQQMEWED

-602 GGYAIQRLETTR
+602 GSYAIQRLETTR

-636 GEKLSRTDYWGLYPG
+636 GENLSHTDYWGLYPG
-651 EDYLWYCADPEGWG
+651 EDYLWYCADREGWG

>member
-28 ARHKRPALALVAAVA
+28 ARHKRPALVLVAAVA

-55 RSATQAA
+55 RSATQAG

-77 IEIPRLTSEG
+77 IEIPRLTAEG
-87 EGAQTV
+87 EGAQAV

-102 QYRTVMAAPM
+102 QYQTVMAAPM

-144 DGDFYALVYDRQEDR
+144 DGDFYALVYDRQKDR

-170 GITEDALCRGAEE
+170 GTTEDALCRGAEE

-196 AARDGTVTGFRIRD
+196 AARDGTVTGFRIRND
-210 NGGVEFYLSC
+210 GGVEFYLSC

-283 GAPEGGFAME
+283 GAPESGFLLQ
-293 QIPPQVEE
+293 QIPEQVETQA
-301 QVLQY
+301 QVFLEGE
-306 MVDHVGYSELP
+306 GYHAPPDSL
-317 MELILCTSF
+317 LLRACF
-326 TDLSRLDLAEE
+326 DDLSGLELASE
-337 WRDMDALECY
+337 WQGYDALECY
-347 GITYGAN
+347 QVTYSVPDTHRA
-354 GTYVGEDLLFF
+354 VDLLFF
-365 RKGEQY
+365 RRGEDY
-371 TFVGSLGEY
+371 TYVGELIGMDY
-380 NSEQVEP
+380 QAVEP
-387 TRLAAVGI
+387 TRLASVGP
-395 YNYRIMYWMLEQ
+395 YNYAVMYHLLEE

-424 MPLAARSA
+424 IPLAARSA

-489 WEDGNWYAYPE
+489 WGDGGWYSYPE

-506 QLGQGGD
+506 QLDQGGD
-513 MTTVLGESVPR
+513 MTVLGESVPR

-563 QEEPVVTVLEGAEP
+563 REEPVVTVLAGAEP
-577 IYQAGD
+577 IYQEVD
-583 WWQQMEWEG
+583 WWQQMEWES

-602 GGYAIQRLETTR
+602 GSYAVERLETTR
-614 TDLFTDRGIRV
+614 TDLSTDRGIRV

-636 GEKLSRTDYWGLYPG
+636 GEELSHTDYWGLYPG
-651 EDYLWYCADPEGWG
+651 ENYLWYCADPEGWG

-685 FN
+685 FD

>member
-1 MKLPKTRL
+1 MKVPHTRL
-9 STRMSGSAKATE
+9 STHMSGSAKATE
-21 QRLRHLF
+21 QRLRNLF
-28 ARHKRPALALVAAVA
+28 ARHKRPALLLVAVVA

-55 RSATQAA
+55 RSTTQAG

-87 EGAQTV
+87 EGAQEV
-93 NQALSALKS
+93 NQALAVLKS
-102 QYRTVMAAPM
+102 QYQTVMAAPI

-123 PAITERY
+123 PAVTERY

-144 DGDFYALVYDRQEDR
+144 DGGLYTLVYDRQEDR

-170 GITEDALCRGAEE
+170 GTTEDALCRGAEE
-183 YLNGE
+183 YLNRE

-196 AARDGTVTGFRIRD
+196 SARDGAVTGFRIRD
-210 NGGVEFYLSC
+210 DGGVEFYLTC

-255 PLTEELLIPAEELA
+255 PLTEELLIPLEELT

-283 GAPEGGFAME
+283 GVPEGGFLLQQIPEQVENQAQVFLEGEGYHAPPDSLLLRVCFDDLSGLELASEWQGYDAME
-293 QIPPQVEE
+293 C
-301 QVLQY
+301 Y
-306 MVDHVGYSELP
+306 RMTYSVP
-317 MELILCTSF
+317 DTH
-326 TDLSRLDLAEE
+326 RA
-337 WRDMDALECY
+337 
-347 GITYGAN
+347 
-354 GTYVGEDLLFF
+354 VDLLFF
-365 RKGEQY
+365 RRGEDY
-371 TFVGSLGEY
+371 TYVGELIGMDY
-380 NSEQVEP
+380 QTVEP
-387 TRLAAVGI
+387 TRLASVGP
-395 YNYRIMYWMLEQ
+395 YNYAVMYHLLEQ

-424 MPLAARSA
+424 MPLAAQSA

-441 PADISIFFADQ
+441 PADMSIFFADQ
-452 APLQPEGRTMRIDGA
+452 APLQPEGRTMRIDEA
-467 DYLGLRQLYE
+467 TYLGLRQLYE

-489 WEDGNWYAYPE
+489 WEDGDWYSYPE

-583 WWQQMEWEG
+583 WWQQMEWED

-602 GGYAIQRLETTR
+602 GSYAIQRLETTR
-614 TDLFTDRGIRV
+614 TDISTDRGIRV

-636 GEKLSRTDYWGLYPG
+636 GEKLSRTDYWSLYPG

>member
-1 MKLPKTRL
+1 MNVPHTRL
-9 STRMSGSAKATE
+9 STRMSGSAKETE
-21 QRLRHLF
+21 QRLRNLF
-28 ARHKRPALALVAAVA
+28 ARHKRPALLLVAVVA

-55 RSATQAA
+55 RSTTQAG

-77 IEIPRLTSEG
+77 IEIPRLTAEG
-87 EGAQTV
+87 EGAQAV
-93 NQALSALKS
+93 NQALTALKS
-102 QYRTVMAAPM
+102 QYQTVMDAPM
-112 NTAGGQ
+112 NTVGGQ
-118 RCLFY
+118 QCLFY
-123 PAITERY
+123 PAVTERY

-139 ASSGN
+139 ASSGS
-144 DGDFYALVYDRQEDR
+144 DGGLYTLVYDRQEDR
-159 VVTLT
+159 VVPLA

-170 GITEDALCRGAEE
+170 GTTEDALCRGAEE

-188 LPEAEVAL
+188 LAGTEVAL
-196 AARDGTVTGFRIRD
+196 AARDGAVTGFRIRD
-210 NGGVEFYLSC
+210 DGGVEFYLTC

-226 PAVDAVDGWQHLLV
+226 PAVDAVDGWQHLLA
-240 YADGSWR
+240 YADGNWR
-247 HYNCKATA
+247 HYNCKATLM
-255 PLTEELLIPAEELA
+255 LTEELLIPAEELA

-283 GAPEGGFAME
+283 GVPEGGFLLQQIPEQVENQAQVFLEGEGYHAPPDSLLLRVCFDDLSGLELASEWQGYDAME
-293 QIPPQVEE
+293 C
-301 QVLQY
+301 Y
-306 MVDHVGYSELP
+306 RMTYSVP
-317 MELILCTSF
+317 DTH
-326 TDLSRLDLAEE
+326 RA
-337 WRDMDALECY
+337 
-347 GITYGAN
+347 
-354 GTYVGEDLLFF
+354 VDLLFF
-365 RKGEQY
+365 RRGEDY
-371 TFVGSLGEY
+371 TYVGELIGMDY
-380 NSEQVEP
+380 QTVEP
-387 TRLAAVGI
+387 TRLASVGP
-395 YNYRIMYWMLEQ
+395 YNYAVMYHLLEQ

-424 MPLAARSA
+424 MPLAARNA

-441 PADISIFFADQ
+441 PADMSIFFADQ
-452 APLQPEGRTMRIDGA
+452 APLQPEGRTMRIDEA
-467 DYLGLRQLYE
+467 SYLGLRQLYE

-489 WEDGNWYAYPE
+489 WEDGDWYSYPE

-524 ETVEQAA
+524 ETV
-531 LEQGYHLVDGTVALW
+531 EQGYHLVDGTVALW

>member
-1 MKLPKTRL
+1 MKVPHTRL
-9 STRMSGSAKATE
+9 STHMSGSAKATE
-21 QRLRHLF
+21 QRLRNLF
-28 ARHKRPALALVAAVA
+28 ARHKRPALLLVGMVT

-55 RSATQAA
+55 RSTTQAG

-77 IEIPRLTSEG
+77 IEIPRLTAEG
-87 EGAQTV
+87 EGAQEV
-93 NQALSALKS
+93 NQALAALKS
-102 QYRTVMAAPM
+102 QYQTVMDAPM
-112 NTAGGQ
+112 NTVGGQ
-118 RCLFY
+118 RCLLY
-123 PAITERY
+123 PAVTERN

-144 DGDFYALVYDRQEDR
+144 DGDIYTLVYDRQEDR

-170 GITEDALCRGAEE
+170 GTTEDALCRGAEE

-188 LPEAEVAL
+188 LAGTEVAL
-196 AARDGTVTGFRIRD
+196 AAQDGAVTGFRIRD
-210 NGGVEFYLSC
+210 DGGVEFYLTC

-226 PAVDAVDGWQHLLV
+226 PAADAVDGWQHLLV
-240 YADGSWR
+240 YADGNWR
-247 HYNCKATA
+247 HYNCKATLM
-255 PLTEELLIPAEELA
+255 LTEELLIPAEELA

-283 GAPEGGFAME
+283 GVPEGGFLLQQIPEQVENQAQVFLEGEGYHAPPDSLLLRVCFDDLSGLELASEWQGYDAME
-293 QIPPQVEE
+293 C
-301 QVLQY
+301 Y
-306 MVDHVGYSELP
+306 RMTYSVP
-317 MELILCTSF
+317 DTH
-326 TDLSRLDLAEE
+326 RA
-337 WRDMDALECY
+337 
-347 GITYGAN
+347 
-354 GTYVGEDLLFF
+354 VDLLFF
-365 RKGEQY
+365 RRGEDY
-371 TFVGSLGEY
+371 TYVGELIGMDY
-380 NSEQVEP
+380 QTVEP
-387 TRLAAVGI
+387 TRLASVGP
-395 YNYRIMYWMLEQ
+395 YNYAVMYHLLEQ

-418 MLRDAP
+418 MLRDTP

-441 PADISIFFADQ
+441 PADMSIFFADQ
-452 APLQPEGRTMRIDGA
+452 APLQPEGRTMRIDEA
-467 DYLGLRQLYE
+467 SYLGLRQLYE

-489 WEDGNWYAYPE
+489 WENGDWYAYPE

-551 NPAGPGS
+551 NPAGPAS

-563 QEEPVVTVLEGAEP
+563 WEEPVVTVLEDADP
-577 IYQAGD
+577 IYQEGD

-592 LSALCYCNAD
+592 LSTLCYRNAD
-602 GGYAIQRLETTR
+602 GSYAIQRLETTR
-614 TDLFTDRGIRV
+614 TDLSTDRGIRV

-636 GEKLSRTDYWGLYPG
+636 GEKLSRTDYWSLYPG

>member
-28 ARHKRPALALVAAVA
+28 ARHKRPALLLVAVVA

-55 RSATQAA
+55 RSATQAG

-144 DGDFYALVYDRQEDR
+144 DGDFYALVYDRQKDR

-170 GITEDALCRGAEE
+170 GTTEDAICRGAEE

-255 PLTEELLIPAEELA
+255 PLTEELLIPLEELT

-283 GAPEGGFAME
+283 GVPEGGFLLQ
-293 QIPPQVEE
+293 QIPEQVENQA
-301 QVLQY
+301 QVFLEGE
-306 MVDHVGYSELP
+306 GYHAPPDSL
-317 MELILCTSF
+317 LLRVCF
-326 TDLSRLDLAEE
+326 DDLSGLELASE
-337 WRDMDALECY
+337 WQGYDALECY
-347 GITYGAN
+347 QMTYSVPDTHRG
-354 GTYVGEDLLFF
+354 VDLLFF
-365 RKGEQY
+365 RRGEDY
-371 TFVGSLGEY
+371 TYVGELIGMDY
-380 NSEQVEP
+380 QAVEP
-387 TRLAAVGI
+387 TRLASVGP
-395 YNYRIMYWMLEQ
+395 YNYAVMYHLLEQ

-424 MPLAARSA
+424 MPLAAQSA

-441 PADISIFFADQ
+441 PADMSIFFADQ
-452 APLQPEGRTMRIDGA
+452 APLQPEGRTMRIDEA
-467 DYLGLRQLYE
+467 SYLGLRQLYE

-489 WEDGNWYAYPE
+489 WENGDWYAYPE

-551 NPAGPGS
+551 NPAGPAS

-563 QEEPVVTVLEGAEP
+563 QEEPVVTVLEDADP
-577 IYQAGD
+577 IYQEGD

-592 LSALCYCNAD
+592 LSTLCYCNAD
-602 GGYAIQRLETTR
+602 GSYAIQRLETTR
-614 TDLFTDRGIRV
+614 TDLSTDRGIRV

-636 GEKLSRTDYWGLYPG
+636 GEKLSRTDYWSLYPG

>member
-1 MKLPKTRL
+1 MKVPHTRL
-9 STRMSGSAKATE
+9 STHMSGSAKATE

-28 ARHKRPALALVAAVA
+28 ARHKRPALLLVAVVA

-55 RSATQAA
+55 RSTTQAG

-77 IEIPRLTSEG
+77 IEIPRLTAEG
-87 EGAQTV
+87 EGAQAV
-93 NQALSALKS
+93 NQALTALKS
-102 QYRTVMAAPM
+102 QYQTVMAAPI

-123 PAITERY
+123 PAVTERY

-144 DGDFYALVYDRQEDR
+144 DGDIYTLVYDRQEDR

-170 GITEDALCRGAEE
+170 GTTEDALCRGAEE

-188 LPEAEVAL
+188 LAGTEVAL
-196 AARDGTVTGFRIRD
+196 VARDGAVTGFRIRD
-210 NGGVEFYLSC
+210 DGGVEFYLTC

-240 YADGSWR
+240 YADGNWR

-276 YQWGPSG
+276 YQWGPSD
-283 GAPEGGFAME
+283 GAPEGGFQLE
-293 QIPPQVEE
+293 QIPEQVETQAQTFLE
-301 QVLQY
+301 GEGYHAPPDSLLLQVCF
-306 MVDHVGYSELP
+306 D
-317 MELILCTSF
+317 
-326 TDLSRLDLAEE
+326 DLSGLELASE
-337 WRDMDALECY
+337 WQGYDAMECY
-347 GITYGAN
+347 RMTYSVPD
-354 GTYVGEDLLFF
+354 TYRAVDLLFF
-365 RKGEQY
+365 RRGEDY
-371 TFVGSLGEY
+371 TYVGELIGMDY
-380 NSEQVEP
+380 QTVEP
-387 TRLAAVGI
+387 TRLAYVGP
-395 YNYRIMYWMLEQ
+395 YNYAVMYHLLEE

-424 MPLAARSA
+424 MPLAAQSA

-441 PADISIFFADQ
+441 PADMTVFFADQ
-452 APLQPEGRTMRIDGA
+452 APLQPEGRTMRIDEA
-467 DYLGLRQLYE
+467 TYLGLRQLYE

-489 WEDGNWYAYPE
+489 WEDGGWYAYPE

-524 ETVEQAA
+524 KTVEQAA
-531 LEQGYHLVDGTVALW
+531 LEQGYHLVDGEIALW

-583 WWQQMEWEG
+583 WWQQMEWED

-602 GGYAIQRLETTR
+602 GSYAIQRLETTR
-614 TDLFTDRGIRV
+614 TDPFTDRGIRV

-636 GEKLSRTDYWGLYPG
+636 GENLSHTDYWGLYPG
-651 EDYLWYCADPEGWG
+651 EDYLWYCADREGWG
-665 AAILFFFDG
+665 AAILFFFEG

>member
-9 STRMSGSAKATE
+9 STHMSGSAKETE

-28 ARHKRPALALVAAVA
+28 ARHKRPALLLVAVVA

-55 RSATQAA
+55 RSTTQAA

-102 QYRTVMAAPM
+102 QYRTVMDAPM

-283 GAPEGGFAME
+283 GAPESGFLLQ
-293 QIPPQVEE
+293 QIPEQVETQA
-301 QVLQY
+301 QVFLEGE
-306 MVDHVGYSELP
+306 GYHAPPDSL
-317 MELILCTSF
+317 LLRACF
-326 TDLSRLDLAEE
+326 DDLSGLELASE
-337 WRDMDALECY
+337 WQGYDALECY
-347 GITYGAN
+347 QMTYSVPDTHRG
-354 GTYVGEDLLFF
+354 VDLLFF
-365 RKGEQY
+365 RRGEDY
-371 TFVGSLGEY
+371 TYVGELIGMDY
-380 NSEQVEP
+380 QGVEP
-387 TRLAAVGI
+387 TRLASVGP
-395 YNYRIMYWMLEQ
+395 YNYAVMYHLLEE

-424 MPLAARSA
+424 IPLAARST

-489 WEDGNWYAYPE
+489 WEDGGWYSYPE

-506 QLGQGGD
+506 QLDQGGD
-513 MTTVLGESVPR
+513 MTVLGESVPR

-531 LEQGYHLVDGTVALW
+531 LEQGYHLADGTVALW

-563 QEEPVVTVLEGAEP
+563 REEPVVTVLEDAEP
-577 IYQAGD
+577 IYQEGD

-602 GGYAIQRLETTR
+602 GSYAIERLETTR
-614 TDLFTDRGIRV
+614 TDLSTDRGIRV

-636 GEKLSRTDYWGLYPG
+636 GEELSHTDVMTG
-651 EDYLWYCADPEGWG
+651 
-665 AAILFFFDG
+665 I
-674 DQVSRIVLNNM
+674 R
-685 FN
+685 

>member
-1 MKLPKTRL
+1 MKVPHTRL
-9 STRMSGSAKATE
+9 STHMSGSAKATE
-21 QRLRHLF
+21 QRLRNLF
-28 ARHKRPALALVAAVA
+28 ARHKRPALLLVAVVA

-55 RSATQAA
+55 RSTTQAG

-77 IEIPRLTSEG
+77 IEIPRLTAEG
-87 EGAQTV
+87 EGAQAV
-93 NQALSALKS
+93 NQALTALKS
-102 QYRTVMAAPM
+102 QYQTVMDAPM
-112 NTAGGQ
+112 NTVGGQ

-123 PAITERY
+123 PAVTERY

-139 ASSGN
+139 ASSGS
-144 DGDFYALVYDRQEDR
+144 DGGLYTLVYDRQEDR
-159 VVTLT
+159 VVPLA

-170 GITEDALCRGAEE
+170 GTTEDALCRGAEE

-188 LPEAEVAL
+188 LAGTEVAL
-196 AARDGTVTGFRIRD
+196 AAQDGAVTGFRIRND
-210 NGGVEFYLSC
+210 GGVEFYLTC

-226 PAVDAVDGWQHLLV
+226 PAMDAVDGWQRLLV

-247 HYNCKATA
+247 RYN
-255 PLTEELLIPAEELA
+255 PLTEELLIPAEELT

-283 GAPEGGFAME
+283 GVPEGGFLLQQIPEQVENQAQVFLEGEGYHAPPDSLLLRVCFDDLSGLELASEWQGYDAME
-293 QIPPQVEE
+293 C
-301 QVLQY
+301 Y
-306 MVDHVGYSELP
+306 RMTYSVP
-317 MELILCTSF
+317 DTH
-326 TDLSRLDLAEE
+326 RA
-337 WRDMDALECY
+337 
-347 GITYGAN
+347 
-354 GTYVGEDLLFF
+354 VDLLFF
-365 RKGEQY
+365 RRGEDY
-371 TFVGSLGEY
+371 TYVGELIGMDY
-380 NSEQVEP
+380 QTVEP
-387 TRLAAVGI
+387 TRLASVGP
-395 YNYRIMYWMLEQ
+395 YNYAVMYHLLEQ

-424 MPLAARSA
+424 MPLAAQSA

-441 PADISIFFADQ
+441 PADMSIFFADQ
-452 APLQPEGRTMRIDGA
+452 VPLQPEGRTMRIDEA
-467 DYLGLRQLYE
+467 TYLGLRQLYE

>member
-9 STRMSGSAKATE
+9 STHMSGSAKETE

-28 ARHKRPALALVAAVA
+28 ARHKRPALLLVAVVA

-55 RSATQAA
+55 RSATQAG

-87 EGAQTV
+87 EGAQVV

-102 QYRTVMAAPM
+102 QYQTVMAAPM

-269 GFDTPLW
+269 GFDTLLW

-283 GAPEGGFAME
+283 GAPESGFLLQ
-293 QIPPQVEE
+293 QIPEQVETQA
-301 QVLQY
+301 QVFLEGE
-306 MVDHVGYSELP
+306 GYHAPPDSL
-317 MELILCTSF
+317 LLRACF
-326 TDLSRLDLAEE
+326 DDLSGLELASE
-337 WRDMDALECY
+337 WQGYDALECY
-347 GITYGAN
+347 QMTYSVPDTHRA
-354 GTYVGEDLLFF
+354 VDLLFF
-365 RKGEQY
+365 RRGEDY
-371 TFVGSLGEY
+371 TYVGELIGMDY
-380 NSEQVEP
+380 QAVEP
-387 TRLAAVGI
+387 TRLASVGP
-395 YNYRIMYWMLEQ
+395 YNYAVMYHLLEE

-424 MPLAARSA
+424 IPLAARST

-489 WEDGNWYAYPE
+489 WEDGGWYSYPE

-506 QLGQGGD
+506 QLDQGGD
-513 MTTVLGESVPR
+513 MTVLGESVPR

-563 QEEPVVTVLEGAEP
+563 REEPVVTVLEDAEP
-577 IYQAGD
+577 IYQEGD

-602 GGYAIQRLETTR
+602 GSYAVERLETTR
-614 TDLFTDRGIRV
+614 TDLSTDRGIRV

-636 GEKLSRTDYWGLYPG
+636 GEELSHTDYWGLYPG

-685 FN
+685 FD

>member
-9 STRMSGSAKATE
+9 STHMSGSAKETE

-28 ARHKRPALALVAAVA
+28 ARHKRPALLLVAVVA

-55 RSATQAA
+55 RSATQAG

-87 EGAQTV
+87 EGAQAV

-283 GAPEGGFAME
+283 GAPESGFLLQ
-293 QIPPQVEE
+293 QIPEQVETQA
-301 QVLQY
+301 QVFLEGEGY
-306 MVDHVGYSELP
+306 HVPPDSL
-317 MELILCTSF
+317 LLRACF
-326 TDLSRLDLAEE
+326 DDLSGLELASE
-337 WRDMDALECY
+337 WQGYDALECY
-347 GITYGAN
+347 QMTYSVPD
-354 GTYVGEDLLFF
+354 TYRAVDLLFF
-365 RKGEQY
+365 RRGEDY
-371 TFVGSLGEY
+371 TYVGELIGMDY
-380 NSEQVEP
+380 QAVEP
-387 TRLAAVGI
+387 TRLASVGP
-395 YNYRIMYWMLEQ
+395 YNYAVMYHLLEE

-413 PEADA
+413 PEVDA

-424 MPLAARSA
+424 IPLAARSA

-489 WEDGNWYAYPE
+489 WEDGGWYSYPE

-506 QLGQGGD
+506 QLDQGGD
-513 MTTVLGESVPR
+513 MTVLGESVPR

-563 QEEPVVTVLEGAEP
+563 REEPVVTVLAGAEP
-577 IYQAGD
+577 IYQEGD
-583 WWQQMEWEG
+583 WWQQMEWES

-602 GGYAIQRLETTR
+602 GSYAVERLETTR
-614 TDLFTDRGIRV
+614 TDLSTDRGIRV

-636 GEKLSRTDYWGLYPG
+636 GEELSHTDVMTG
-651 EDYLWYCADPEGWG
+651 
-665 AAILFFFDG
+665 I
-674 DQVSRIVLNNM
+674 R
-685 FN
+685 

>member
-28 ARHKRPALALVAAVA
+28 ARHKRPALVLVAAVA

-55 RSATQAA
+55 RSATQAG

-77 IEIPRLTSEG
+77 IEIPRLTAEG
-87 EGAQTV
+87 EGAQAV

-102 QYRTVMAAPM
+102 QYQTVMAAPM

-144 DGDFYALVYDRQEDR
+144 DGDFYALVYDRQKDR

-170 GITEDALCRGAEE
+170 GTTEDALCRGAEE

-196 AARDGTVTGFRIRD
+196 AARDGTVTGFRIRND
-210 NGGVEFYLSC
+210 GGVEFYLSC

-283 GAPEGGFAME
+283 GAPESGFLLQ
-293 QIPPQVEE
+293 QIPEQVETQA
-301 QVLQY
+301 QVFLEGE
-306 MVDHVGYSELP
+306 GYHAPPDSL
-317 MELILCTSF
+317 LLRACF
-326 TDLSRLDLAEE
+326 DDLSGLELASE
-337 WRDMDALECY
+337 WQGYDALECY
-347 GITYGAN
+347 QVTYSVPDTHRA
-354 GTYVGEDLLFF
+354 VDLLFF
-365 RKGEQY
+365 RRGEDY
-371 TFVGSLGEY
+371 TYVGELIGMDY
-380 NSEQVEP
+380 QAVEP
-387 TRLAAVGI
+387 TRLASVGP
-395 YNYRIMYWMLEQ
+395 YNYAVMYHLLEE

-424 MPLAARSA
+424 IPLAARSA

-489 WEDGNWYAYPE
+489 WEDGGWYSYPE

-506 QLGQGGD
+506 QLDQGGD
-513 MTTVLGESVPR
+513 MTVLGESVPR

-563 QEEPVVTVLEGAEP
+563 REEPVVTVLAGAEP
-577 IYQAGD
+577 IYQEGD

-602 GGYAIQRLETTR
+602 GSYAIERLETTR
-614 TDLFTDRGIRV
+614 TDLSTDRGIRV

-636 GEKLSRTDYWGLYPG
+636 GEELSHTDYWGLYPG

-685 FN
+685 FD